1 MNGVKT
7 CVASLMVSI
16 TFLAGLP
23 ARADQLSEATAEL
36 VEDIRRAEREL
47 RNFGAFQ
54 EDPAGAYAHLM
65 RMLRRSIEEQFLQDP
80 DYPFLRVLDDWVR
93 EGGDNPD
100 QRYLFARI
108 DGEDRYRVWG
118 NVGSA
123 VAVELQL
130 YEGQP
135 WTGKGRSG
143 AYLPFE
149 ALQVDAQGDFEVFI
163 GPREDSPSAMVS
175 NPATDTILVRQI
187 YRQWSESAPGHIHID
202 NLDHLGTAKPPL
214 DAETTA
220 LRLRRT
226 GDYLLFSSL
235 AWPAFVER
243 RYLRVQEPNQVSAL
257 MDTEQLGGAQG
268 RWMANGVFELQADQA
283 LVIEMPPVTARYK
296 AIQLTDLWF
305 ASLEY
310 ADRVTSLNDSQ
321 VVVAEDGKTYYV
333 ISPGDPGYPNW
344 LSADAGRRGIF
355 LIRYDG
361 VKDDIEE
368 THWPKSHLVNKAEL
382 PGLIPGFT
390 TASPAQRESTL
401 RERRR
406 HVQIR
411 YNR

>member
-1 MNGVKT
+1 MPCLKT
-7 CVASLMVSI
+7 CVVSLILIIALSGI
-16 TFLAGLP
+16 HP
-23 ARADQLSEATAEL
+23 ARADQLSDATAKL
-36 VEDIRRAEREL
+36 VDDIRRAEREL
-47 RNFGAFQ
+47 RSASAFE

-80 DYPFLRVLDDWVR
+80 HYPFFRVLDDWVR

-100 QRYLFARI
+100 QRYLFARVSGG
-108 DGEDRYRVWG
+108 DHYRVWG

-135 WTGKGRSG
+135 WTGEGRAG

-149 ALQVDAQGDFEVFI
+149 DLQVDAQGNFEVFI
-163 GPREDSPSAMVS
+163 GPGEDRLNGLTS

-187 YRQWSESAPGHIHID
+187 YRQWSEQAPGHIHID
-202 NLDHLGTAKPPL
+202 NLDHLGTAKPL
-214 DAETTA
+214 QDAETTA
-220 LRLRRT
+220 LRLQRT
-226 GDYLLFSSL
+226 GDYLLSSTL

-243 RYLRVQEPNQVSAL
+243 RYLRAQEPNQVSAL

-296 AIQLTDLWF
+296 AVQLTDLWF

-361 VKDDIEE
+361 VKGDIEE

-390 TASPAQRESTL
+390 TASPAERESTL

-406 HVQIR
+406 HLQIR